1 MDRIDDA
8 VTFISKKLYLKKP
21 RVANFPEIIKI
32 STMVIKTIS
41 KDSEKLKELE
51 IMYKNAIYMCTSSYN
66 KSC

>member
-8 VTFISKKLYLKKP
+8 VTFISKKLYLKRP

-41 KDSEKLKELE
+41 KDSEKVKR
-51 IMYKNAIYMCTSSYN
+51 IRNYV
-66 KSC
+66 